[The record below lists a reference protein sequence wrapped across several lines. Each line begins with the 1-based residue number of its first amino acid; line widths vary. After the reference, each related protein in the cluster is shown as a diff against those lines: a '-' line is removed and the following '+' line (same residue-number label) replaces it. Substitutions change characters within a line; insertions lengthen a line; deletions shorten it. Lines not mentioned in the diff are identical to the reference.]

1 MQQYE
6 LMRNENE
13 GFEKKLKKLNKG
25 MKEIK
30 EKYDK

>member
-1 MQQYE
+1 MWE
-6 LMRNENE
+6 SKMSSLKEAND
-13 GFEKKLKKLNKG
+13 KK